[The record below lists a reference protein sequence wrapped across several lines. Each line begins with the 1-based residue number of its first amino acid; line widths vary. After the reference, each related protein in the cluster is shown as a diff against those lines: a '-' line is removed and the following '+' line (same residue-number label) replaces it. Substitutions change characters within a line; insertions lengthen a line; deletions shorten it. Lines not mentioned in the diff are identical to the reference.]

1 MKKTAFITGTARQW
15 PPQKLLRIMKT
26 YAFLFFIS
34 IMSVSAATFGQK
46 IVLAETNVPLEVILK
61 KIRKQSGYDLVG
73 NTGQIKKANNVS
85 IKVNGVSLDEA
96 LDICFKNQ
104 PLDYAIQDQTITI
117 YPRRN
122 VTATRADL
130 LLQTKIGGSVKTNS
144 GLPLAGVSIRI
155 KGKSAAI
162 NTDTNGNFSITVA
175 ESDILVFT
183 FVGYVKEEVKVGNRK
198 QINVVMNETSNNL
211 DNVVVIGYG
220 EVKRRDLTGAV
231 GEVNVTEM
239 AKAPVPSF
247 AAALAG
253 RVAGLSVASN
263 DGQPGEEGFDIR
275 IRGTGS
281 ITQSSAPLY
290 VVDGFPTEDFN
301 IRSLEMGDIES
312 INVLKDASATAIYGS
327 RGANGVIII
336 ETKKGKVGPP
346 VVTYNGSLGFQNI
359 RKRMEMMDP
368 YSFVKYIT
376 TRDKNDTTYIN
387 NSTGMT
393 LDSYKVMQGVDMQEL
408 LFRTGV
414 TNIHSLSV
422 RGGTAQTKY
431 SVSGSYYGG
440 NGVVINTGYNRYQGR
455 FSLSQTISPKIKF
468 DFNTNYSRETSDGQK
483 VSTSTG
489 SSAAQSAYLL
499 YMALAY
505 RPVTGKVDF
514 NPDEFAGDFT
524 DDGIIS
530 TSDYRVNPFISASN
544 IYRKRFVNNLI
555 SNLSLSYK
563 ILDGLVLRVSGGMSN
578 LDDNGEYFY
587 NSLTAQGNPNSPAN
601 SNGQWGGK
609 TKSNSQ
615 NFSNE
620 NTLAYTKTI
629 NLKNK
634 FDILVGNS
642 IQKRTT
648 NSDGFVSTFVPN
660 ESLGI
665 DGLGQGTP
673 YSTSSASSLFTL
685 QSFLGRLNYDYNSR
699 LLITASFR
707 ADGSSKFAR
716 GHKWGYF
723 PSGAIAW
730 RMSNELFMKNISFIS
745 DAKLRVSY
753 GATGNNRV
761 SDFAYLPALNPT
773 NSAGYVYGDN
783 TPTQGVSISSLG
795 NSELK
800 WETTKQLNIG
810 YDLSL
815 FKERLNLVVDV
826 YDKKTHDLL
835 LNASLPASTG
845 FSTVYKNIGIIQNR
859 GLEFTVN
866 TINVQRKN
874 FSWESSFNISF
885 NKNKVLAL
893 TEGQDN
899 IQNAISW
906 SQDFSNVPA
915 YITKIGQPIGQ
926 MLGYIWEGNYQ
937 YSDFDEPSPGNYV
950 LKPGLPVNNPTIS
963 SKMQP
968 GNIKYKDLNGDG
980 VITADDLT
988 VIGNGLPIHT
998 GGFTNNFTYK
1008 GFSLGVFLQWSYGND
1023 ILNINK
1029 FMFEGGRST
1038 GGHINQFATYE
1049 NYWAPDNQN
1058 NIYPRPGG
1066 STLDYSS
1073 RIVEDGSYLR
1083 LKTLSF
1089 AYSLPVKLLKKAR
1102 IKDISITAAAQ
1113 NLVTWTKYSGF
1124 DPEVSTKNAVLT
1136 PGVDYSAYPQAETF
1150 VFGIKA
1156 TF

>member
-1 MKKTAFITGTARQW
+1 MKKNAFTPGMPWQW
-15 PPQKLLRIMKT
+15 RPQKFLRIMKT

-34 IMSVSAATFGQK
+34 ILSVSAATFGQK
-46 IVLAETNVPLEVILK
+46 IVLAETNVPLDVVLK
-61 KIRKQSGYDLVG
+61 KIRMQSGYDFVG
-73 NTGQIKKANNVS
+73 NTAQIKKANNVS
-85 IKVNGVSLDEA
+85 IHVNGASLEEA
-96 LDICFKNQ
+96 LNICFKNQ
-104 PLDYAIQDQTITI
+104 PLSYSIHDQTITI
-117 YPRRN
+117 SPRRDVAQAISAVLMQQRIN
-122 VTATRADL
+122 GT
-130 LLQTKIGGSVKTNS
+130 VKTA
-144 GLPLAGVSIRI
+144 GGQPLAGVSIRL
-155 KGKSAAI
+155 KGKSTATT
-162 NTDTNGNFSITVA
+162 TDANGSFSVNAA

-183 FVGYVKEEVKVGNRK
+183 FIGYVNEEVKAGNRQ
-198 QINVVMNETSNNL
+198 QINLVMKEMSTDL
-211 DNVVVIGYG
+211 DDVVVIGYG
-220 EVKRRDLTGAV
+220 EVKRSDLTGAV
-231 GEVNVTEM
+231 GEVNVADM

-253 RVAGLSVASN
+253 RVAGVTVASN

-290 VVDGFPTEDFN
+290 VVDGFPIEDFN
-301 IRSLEMGDIES
+301 IRSLDMGDIES
-312 INVLKDASATAIYGS
+312 LNVLKDASSTAIYGS

-336 ETKKGKVGPP
+336 ETKKGKAGPP
-346 VVTYNGSLGFQNI
+346 VVAYSGSVGFQDI

-368 YSFVKYIT
+368 YSFVKYVT

-393 LDSYKVMQGVDMQEL
+393 LDSYQNLEGVSMQDL

-414 TNIHSLSV
+414 ANIHSLSV

-455 FSLSQTISPKIKF
+455 FSLNQTISPKIKM
-468 DFNTNYSRETSDGQK
+468 DFNANYSRETSDGQK
-483 VSTSTG
+483 VATSTG
-489 SSAAQSAYLL
+489 SSAAQSSYLL

-505 RPVTGKVDF
+505 RPVTGKIDF
-514 NPDEFAGDFT
+514 NPDDFADDFT
-524 DDGIIS
+524 DEGIIS
-530 TSDYRVNPFISASN
+530 TSDYRVNPFVSAKN
-544 IYRKRFVNNLI
+544 IYRKRFANNLI

-563 ILDGLVLRVSGGMSN
+563 IIDGLVLKVSGGMNS

-587 NSLTAQGNPNSPAN
+587 NSQTAQGNPNSPAN
-601 SNGQWGGK
+601 GNGQWGGK
-609 TKSNSQ
+609 TKFTNLT
-615 NFSNE
+615 FSNE
-620 NTLAYTKTI
+620 NTLTYTKK
-629 NLKNK
+629 LSSKSK
-634 FDILVGNS
+634 FDVMAANS
-642 IQKRTT
+642 LQKRTSK
-648 NSDGFVSTFVPN
+648 NDGFVSTFVPN

-673 YSTSSASSLFTL
+673 YSTTSASSLFTL
-685 QSFLGRLNYDYNSR
+685 ESYLGRVNYDFDSR
-699 LLITASFR
+699 ILLTASFR
-707 ADGSSKFAR
+707 ADGSSKFAK

-730 RMSNELFMKNISFIS
+730 RMINEQFMKSISFIS
-745 DAKLRVSY
+745 DAKLRLSY

-773 NSAGYVYGDN
+773 NSAGYVFGDN

-810 YDLSL
+810 YDLGL
-815 FKERLNLVVDV
+815 FKDRLNLTVDV
-826 YDKKTHDLL
+826 YNKKTSDLL
-835 LNASLPASTG
+835 LNAALPASTG
-845 FSTVYKNIGIIQNR
+845 FNTVYKNVGVIQNR

-866 TINVQRKN
+866 TINMQRKN

-885 NKNKVLAL
+885 NENKVLAL

-899 IQNAISW
+899 IQNVVSW

-937 YSDFDEPSPGNYV
+937 YSDFDEPTPGNYV
-950 LKPGLPVNNPTIS
+950 LKPGLSVNNPTIS

-980 VITADDLT
+980 VITAEDLT
-988 VIGNGLPIHT
+988 VIGNGLPVHT
-998 GGFTNNFTYK
+998 GGLANNFTYK

-1038 GGHINQFATYE
+1038 GGHINQFASYN
-1049 NYWAPDNQN
+1049 NYWSPENQS

-1089 AYSLPVKLLKKAR
+1089 AYSLPAKLLKAAR
-1102 IKDISITAAAQ
+1102 IKDISLTAAAQ
-1113 NLVTWTKYSGF
+1113 NLLTWTKYSGY

-1150 VFGIKA
+1150 VFGVKA